1 MSSSLNIGTTGL
13 AASEKQMDVIGNNL
27 ANANTVGFKAADT
40 YFASMLSQSLSGGG
54 GASSVGQGVGVAAV
68 STVFSQGTFQS
79 TGNAT
84 DAAIDGNGFFIV
96 KDKDNNSLYTRAGGF
111 HIDNAGVLSD
121 INSYALQ
128 GHMFDSNGVIEYQN
142 MSALNLQNAQSKPS
156 ATTYFGVGMTL
167 DSQTTPGDTFNS
179 SQVVYDSRGAK
190 HNLNTVFT
198 KMGDPNYW
206 SMQTSLDGTVATSQ
220 AYNGLVFDTSGNV
233 VSVYSGALTA
243 TPTPTYGVGSP
254 ATGTLNNVDPA
265 VINKAGELYKTTD
278 PGDPDNPGN
287 GPILI
292 TMGLTATDPWV
303 VSGNGDYPAATAAF
317 TAGTGGADDQVDI
330 DLDGIG
336 GADITFN
343 LTAGSGWAAGDAISF
358 NITQAETTPS
368 NNIVRF
374 YDAPP
379 LGAGTMEDGSTIGV
393 DGDITWNLVGLPEHT
408 APTMKTFATTSRI
421 SSLDND
427 GYAPGT
433 LSSLVVNKDGIV
445 EGMFSNGQRQNLARI
460 LLSDFTNL
468 QGLNKVG
475 SYFIETADS
484 GPPVNNKPGS
494 GGLGEL
500 QSSSLEMSNTDT
512 AKEFIKMIT
521 AQRAYQSSA
530 KIIATADQM
539 LQTLMNVK
547 Q

>member
-54 GASSVGQGVGVAAV
+54 GAASVGQGVGVAAV

-96 KDKDNNSLYTRAGGF
+96 KDKDGNSLYTRAGAF
-111 HIDNAGVLSD
+111 HINSGGVLSD
-121 INSYALQ
+121 INNYTIQ
-128 GHMFDSNGVIEYQN
+128 GHMFDSNGIVEYQN
-142 MSALNLQNAQSKPS
+142 MSSLNLQNAQSKPS
-156 ATTYFGVGMTL
+156 STTYFGVGMTL
-167 DSQTTPGDTFNS
+167 DSQTAAGDTFNS

-198 KMGDPNYW
+198 KMGDPSFW
-206 SMQTSLDGTVATSQ
+206 AIQSMLDDTPSTLQTYSGMQ
-220 AYNGLVFDTSGNV
+220 FDASGSV
-233 VSVYSGALTA
+233 VGVYSGTLTA
-243 TPTPTYGVGSP
+243 TPLTPG
-254 ATGTLNNVDPA
+254 
-265 VINKAGELYKTTD
+265 AGKLDGAKIPVVSNPGQLYITTD
-278 PGDPDNPGN
+278 PGATPAGQ
-287 GPILI
+287 GPIVI
-292 TMGLTATDPWV
+292 KMGTTSSDPWS
-303 VSGNGDYPAATAAF
+303 VSGNTDYPQATATF
-317 TAGTGGADDQVDI
+317 TAGTGGGDDQVSI

-336 GADITFN
+336 GADITFS
-343 LTAGSGWAAGDAISF
+343 LDKTTTWAAGDTISF
-358 NITQAETTPS
+358 NITQTSATPA
-368 NNIVRF
+368 NNTVRF
-374 YDAPP
+374 YTAG
-379 LGAGTMEDGSTIGV
+379 GALSDGSTIGT
-393 DGDITWNLVGLPEHT
+393 DGDLTWNLTGLPDHT
-408 APTMKTFATTSRI
+408 APTIKTFATTSRI
-421 SSLDND
+421 SSLEND

-433 LSSLVVNKDGIV
+433 LSSLVINKDGIV
-445 EGMFSNGQRQNLARI
+445 EGMFSNGQRQNLARM
-460 LLSDFTNL
+460 LLGDFTNL

-484 GPPVNNKPGS
+484 GPSVVNKPGS

-530 KIIATADQM
+530 KIIATGDQM
-539 LQTLMNVK
+539 LQTLMNIK

>member
-40 YFASMLSQSLSGGG
+40 FFASMLSQSLSGGG
-54 GASSVGQGVGVAAV
+54 GAASVGQGVGVAAV
-68 STVFSQGTFQS
+68 STVFAQGTFQS

-96 KDKDNNSLYTRAGGF
+96 KDKDGNSLYTRAGAF
-111 HIDNAGVLSD
+111 HINNAGVLSD
-121 INSYALQ
+121 INNYALQ

-142 MSALNLQNAQSKPS
+142 MSPLNLQNAQSKPS

-167 DSQTTPGDTFNS
+167 DSQTLPGDTFNS
-179 SQVVYDSRGAK
+179 SQVVFDSRGAK

-206 SMQTSLDGTVATSQ
+206 AMQTSLDGVGASSQSYTGLRFDSTGNATKV
-220 AYNGLVFDTSGNV
+220 YNADFTAAPVETSV
-233 VSVYSGALTA
+233 L
-243 TPTPTYGVGSP
+243 GSI
-254 ATGTLNNVDPA
+254 TSS
-265 VINKAGELYKTTD
+265 VINNKGQLYKTTD
-278 PGDPDNPGN
+278 PADATNPGN
-287 GPILI
+287 GPIV
-292 TMGLTATDPWV
+292 LTRGATADAWTI
-303 VSGNGDYPAATAAF
+303 SGNSDYPNAALTLGAS
-317 TAGTGGADDQVDI
+317 GTDDLVGI

-336 GADITFN
+336 GADITFT
-343 LTAGSGWAAGDAISF
+343 LGAGAWASGETITF
-358 NITQAETTPS
+358 NTTQTESAPGNST
-368 NNIVRF
+368 VRF
-374 YDAPP
+374 YASG
-379 LGAGTMEDGSTIGV
+379 GALSDGSTIGS
-393 DGDITWNLVGLPEHT
+393 DGDVTWNLVGIPDHA

-421 SSLDND
+421 SSLEND

-433 LSSLVVNKDGIV
+433 LSSLVINKDGIV

-460 LLSDFTNL
+460 LLGDFINL

-475 SYFIETADS
+475 SYFIETGVS
-484 GPPVNNKPGS
+484 GPSVNNKPGS

>member
-40 YFASMLSQSLSGGG
+40 FFASMLSQSLSGGG

-68 STVFSQGTFQS
+68 STVFAQGTFQS

-84 DAAIDGNGFFIV
+84 DVAIDGNGFFIV
-96 KDKDNNSLYTRAGGF
+96 KDKDGNSLYTRAGAF
-111 HIDNAGVLSD
+111 HINNMGILSD
-121 INSYALQ
+121 INNYGLQ

-156 ATTYFGVGMTL
+156 ETTYFGVGMTL
-167 DSQTTPGDTFNS
+167 DSETTPGDTFNS

-190 HNLNTVFT
+190 HNLNTIFT

-206 SMQTSLDGTVATSQ
+206 GMQTLLDGDVATSQ
-220 AYNGLVFDTSGNV
+220 SYTGLRFDSTGNV
-233 VSVYSGALTA
+233 IKVYNAAFTA
-243 TPTPTYGVGSP
+243 APAPTS
-254 ATGTLNNVDPA
+254 AAGTITSSI
-265 VINKAGELYKTTD
+265 INDAGQLYKTTNPAD
-278 PGDPDNPGN
+278 LTNPGN
-287 GPILI
+287 GPIV
-292 TMGLTATDPWV
+292 LTKGATADLWT
-303 VSGNGDYPAATAAF
+303 VSGNDDYPNAAVTV
-317 TAGTGGADDQVDI
+317 GTVGVDDLVGI
-330 DLDGIG
+330 DLDGVG

-343 LTAGSGWAAGDAISF
+343 LSAAGWLAGDKITF
-358 NITQAETTPS
+358 NVTQTESDPANST
-368 NNIVRF
+368 VRF
-374 YDAPP
+374 YAP
-379 LGAGTMEDGSTIGV
+379 LGTLSDGSTIGS
-393 DGDITWNLVGLPEHT
+393 DGDITWNLIGIPDHT
-408 APTMKTFATTSRI
+408 APVVKTFATTSRI
-421 SSLDND
+421 SSLESD

-433 LSSLVVNKDGIV
+433 LSSLVINKDGIV
-445 EGMFSNGQRQNLARI
+445 EGMFSNGQRQDLARV
-460 LLSDFTNL
+460 LLGDFVNL

-475 SYFIETADS
+475 SYFIVTNDS
-484 GPPVNNKPGS
+484 GPSVNNKPGS

>member
-54 GASSVGQGVGVAAV
+54 GAASVGQGVGVAAV
-68 STVFSQGTFQS
+68 STVFSQGTFQT

-96 KDKDNNSLYTRAGGF
+96 KDKDGNALYTRAGGF
-111 HIDNAGVLSD
+111 HINSVGVLSD
-121 INSYALQ
+121 INNYAVQ
-128 GHMFDSNGVIEYQN
+128 GHTFDPDGVVEYQN
-142 MSALNLQNAQSKPS
+142 MSALNLQNAQSKPA

-167 DSQTTPGDTFNS
+167 DSGTLTGQNFNS

-190 HNLNTVFT
+190 HNLNTIFT
-198 KMGDPNYW
+198 KTEDPNMW
-206 SMQTSLDGTVATSQ
+206 AIQTTLDQTANAVTTVIPGAQ
-220 AYNGLVFDTSGNV
+220 DYNGMIFDATTGNV
-233 VSVYSGALTA
+233 SQLYTSAFGTGGSAPTAGNTVGTGAISQSTLVNGGLLYQAPTAVPFKLVQTGAAGNWDFVTTLGVRQDGGYANAKVIYS
-243 TPTPTYGVGSP
+243 
-254 ATGTLNNVDPA
+254 
-265 VINKAGELYKTTD
+265 
-278 PGDPDNPGN
+278 
-287 GPILI
+287 
-292 TMGLTATDPWV
+292 
-303 VSGNGDYPAATAAF
+303 
-317 TAGTGGADDQVDI
+317 AGTGTANDTVGI
-330 DLDGIG
+330 DLDGNG
-336 GADITFN
+336 SADITFGLDDN
-343 LTAGSGWAAGDAISF
+343 TKWKATDTISF
-358 NITQAETTPS
+358 AYTRTVTAVDKYGN
-368 NNIVRF
+368 NNIAF
-374 YDAPP
+374 AA
-379 LGAGTMEDGSTIGV
+379 LNDGSTIGV
-393 DGDITWNLVGLPEHT
+393 NNVLIQNFKGLPNHD
-408 APTMKTFATTSRI
+408 APVIKSFATTSRI
-421 SSLDND
+421 SSMEND

-433 LSSLVVNKDGIV
+433 LSSLVINKDGIV
-445 EGMFSNGQRQNLARI
+445 EGMFSNGQRQNLAR
-460 LLSDFTNL
+460 LLLGDFTNL

-484 GPPVNNKPGS
+484 GPSVDNKPGS

>member
-54 GASSVGQGVGVAAV
+54 GAASVGQGVGVAAV

-84 DAAIDGNGFFIV
+84 DVAIDGNGFFIV
-96 KDKDNNSLYTRAGGF
+96 KDKDGNSLYTRAGGF
-111 HIDNAGVLSD
+111 HINNVGVLSD
-121 INSYALQ
+121 INNYALQ
-128 GHMFDSNGVIEYQN
+128 GHMYDPNGVIEYQN
-142 MSALNLQNAQSKPS
+142 MSALNLQNAQSKPA

-167 DSQTTPGDTFNS
+167 DSGTTPSDNFNS
-179 SQVVYDSRGAK
+179 SQVVYDSRGAR
-190 HNLNTVFT
+190 HNLNTIFT
-198 KMGDPNYW
+198 KTADPNMW
-206 SMQTSLDGTVATSQ
+206 AIQTTLEDKV
-220 AYNGLVFDTSGNV
+220 NGVTTIIRGAQDNYGVVFDPVTGD
-233 VSVYSGALTA
+233 
-243 TPTPTYGVGSP
+243 
-254 ATGTLNNVDPA
+254 ATGLYTAGFDPA
-265 VINKAGELYKTTD
+265 ALPAKTAVAAAAAIVTQEIINPGLLYKT
-278 PGDPDNPGN
+278 P
-287 GPILI
+287 
-292 TMGLTATDPWV
+292 TAVPFTLAQQ
-303 VSGNGDYPAATAAF
+303 SATAGDWGFVTTLGVRQDGGYAAAKVIAVAG
-317 TAGTGGADDQVDI
+317 TAGTNGDTVSI
-330 DLDGIG
+330 DLDGNET
-336 GADITFN
+336 ADITFTLN
-343 LTAGSGWAAGDAISF
+343 DTANWTTNDSISF
-358 NITQAETTPS
+358 NTKQTFNPFANNNIAFAALSDGATIGA
-368 NNIVRF
+368 NNIV
-374 YDAPP
+374 
-379 LGAGTMEDGSTIGV
+379 V
-393 DGDITWNLVGLPEHT
+393 QNLKGLPNHA
-408 APTMKTFATTSRI
+408 APVIKTFATTSRI
-421 SSLDND
+421 SSMEND

-433 LSSLVVNKDGIV
+433 LSSLVINKDGIV

-460 LLSDFTNL
+460 LLGDFINL

-484 GPPVNNKPGS
+484 GPSVDNKPGS

>member
-54 GASSVGQGVGVAAV
+54 GAASVGQGVGVAAV
-68 STVFSQGTFQS
+68 STVFAQGTFQS

-96 KDKDNNSLYTRAGGF
+96 KDKDGNSLYTRAGGF
-111 HIDNAGVLSD
+111 HINSLGVLSD
-121 INSYALQ
+121 INNYALQ
-128 GHMFDSNGVIEYQN
+128 GHMFDSNGIIEYQN
-142 MSALNLQNAQSKPS
+142 MSALNLQNAQSKP
-156 ATTYFGVGMTL
+156 AETTYFGVGMTL
-167 DSQTTPGDTFNS
+167 GSETQPGDTFNS

-190 HNLNTVFT
+190 HNLNTIFT

-206 SMQTSLDGTVATSQ
+206 AMQTLLDGVSSTSQ
-220 AYNGLVFDTSGNV
+220 SYTGLRFDATGNLIKVYNADFTANPT
-233 VSVYSGALTA
+233 LTA
-243 TPTPTYGVGSP
+243 AGH
-254 ATGTLNNVDPA
+254 TGTLAAVDPW
-265 VINKAGELYKTTD
+265 VINNRGQLYKTTD
-278 PGDPDNPGN
+278 PAATPAGQ
-287 GPILI
+287 GPII
-292 TMGLTATDPWV
+292 LTRGANADTWTI
-303 VSGNGDYPAATAAF
+303 SGNGDYPSAVLVLGAA
-317 TAGTGGADDQVDI
+317 GADDLVGV

-343 LTAGSGWAAGDAISF
+343 MLSDATHVWGAGDAISF
-358 NITQAETTPS
+358 NITQTESDPANS
-368 NNIVRF
+368 IVRF
-374 YDAPP
+374 YVP
-379 LGAGTMEDGSTIGV
+379 GGTLPDGSTIGN
-393 DGDITWNLVGLPEHT
+393 DGDLTWNLVGIPDHV
-408 APTMKTFATTSRI
+408 APNMKTFATTSRI
-421 SSLDND
+421 SSLEND

-433 LSSLVVNKDGIV
+433 LSSLVINKDGIV
-445 EGMFSNGQRQNLARI
+445 EGMFSNGQRQDLARI
-460 LLSDFTNL
+460 LLGDFVNL

-475 SYFIETADS
+475 SYFIETNDS
-484 GPPVNNKPGS
+484 GPSVNNKPGS

>member
-1 MSSSLNIGTTGL
+1 MSSALNIGTTGL

-40 YFASMLSQSLSGGG
+40 FFASMLSQSLSGGG
-54 GASSVGQGVGVAAV
+54 GAASVGQGVGVAAV
-68 STVFSQGTFQS
+68 STVFTQGTFQS

-96 KDKDNNSLYTRAGGF
+96 KDKDGNSLYTRAGAF
-111 HIDNAGVLSD
+111 HINNAGVLSD
-121 INSYALQ
+121 INNYALQ

-167 DSQTTPGDTFNS
+167 DSQTSPGDTFNS
-179 SQVVYDSRGAK
+179 SQVVFDSRGAK

-206 SMQTSLDGTVATSQ
+206 AMQTSLDGVDATSQ
-220 AYNGLVFDTSGNV
+220 SYTGLRFDSTGNV
-233 VSVYSGALTA
+233 TTVYNAAFTAAPAPTSAAGTITSSVIK
-243 TPTPTYGVGSP
+243 
-254 ATGTLNNVDPA
+254 N
-265 VINKAGELYKTTD
+265 AGQLYKTTD
-278 PGDPDNPGN
+278 PAAVPPGL
-287 GPILI
+287 GPII
-292 TMGLTATDPWV
+292 LTRGATADAWAI
-303 VSGNGDYPAATAAF
+303 SGNGDYPNATLTLG
-317 TAGTGGADDQVDI
+317 TAGADDLVGVDLDGTGGADI
-330 DLDGIG
+330 I
-336 GADITFN
+336 FN
-343 LTAGSGWAAGDAISF
+343 LSAAGWLTGDKITF
-358 NITQAETTPS
+358 NITQTESAPANS
-368 NNIVRF
+368 MVRF
-374 YDAPP
+374 YAPA
-379 LGAGTMEDGSTIGV
+379 GALSDGSTIGSE
-393 DGDITWNLVGLPEHT
+393 GDLTWNLVGIPDHA

-421 SSLDND
+421 SSLEND

-433 LSSLVVNKDGIV
+433 LSSLVINKDGIV

-460 LLSDFTNL
+460 LLGDFINL

-475 SYFIETADS
+475 SYFIETGVS
-484 GPPVNNKPGS
+484 GPSVNNKPGS

>member
-40 YFASMLSQSLSGGG
+40 FFASMLSQSLSGGG

-68 STVFSQGTFQS
+68 STVFAQGTFQS

-84 DAAIDGNGFFIV
+84 DVAIDGNGFFIV
-96 KDKDNNSLYTRAGGF
+96 KDKDGNSLYTRAGAF
-111 HIDNAGVLSD
+111 HINNMGVLSD
-121 INSYALQ
+121 INNYGLQ

-142 MSALNLQNAQSKPS
+142 MSSLNLQNAQSKPS
-156 ATTYFGVGMTL
+156 ETTYFGVGMTL
-167 DSQTTPGDTFNS
+167 DSQTLPGDTFNS

-190 HNLNTVFT
+190 HNLNTIFT

-206 SMQTSLDGTVATSQ
+206 AMQTLLDGTDATSQ
-220 AYNGLVFDTSGNV
+220 S
-233 VSVYSGALTA
+233 YSGLRFD
-243 TPTPTYGVGSP
+243 
-254 ATGTLNNVDPA
+254 ATGNLIAVYNADFTAAPTLTPA
-265 VINKAGELYKTTD
+265 AGNTGTVTSSVINNAGQLYKTTD
-278 PGDPDNPGN
+278 PADPTNPGN
-287 GPILI
+287 GPIVL
-292 TMGLTATDPWV
+292 TRGLTTDIWTI
-303 VSGNGDYPAATAAF
+303 SGNSDYPDATLVLG
-317 TAGTGGADDQVDI
+317 TAGADDLVGV
-330 DLDGIG
+330 DLDGVG

-343 LTAGSGWAAGDAISF
+343 LLSDATHIWGAGDAISF
-358 NITQAETTPS
+358 KVTQTESTPANS
-368 NNIVRF
+368 LVRF
-374 YDAPP
+374 YAPG
-379 LGAGTMEDGSTIGV
+379 GALSDGSAIGN
-393 DGDITWNLVGLPEHT
+393 DGDITWNLIGIPDHT
-408 APTMKTFATTSRI
+408 APVVKTFATTSRI
-421 SSLDND
+421 SSLESD

-433 LSSLVVNKDGIV
+433 LSSLVINKDGIV
-445 EGMFSNGQRQNLARI
+445 EGMFSNGQRQDLARI
-460 LLSDFTNL
+460 LLGDFVNL

-475 SYFIETADS
+475 SYFIVTNDS
-484 GPPVNNKPGS
+484 GPSVNNKPGS

>member
-40 YFASMLSQSLSGGG
+40 FFASMLSQSLSGGG
-54 GASSVGQGVGVAAV
+54 GAASVGQGVGVAAV
-68 STVFSQGTFQS
+68 STVFSQGTFQT

-96 KDKDNNSLYTRAGGF
+96 KDKDGNSLYTRAGGF
-111 HIDNAGVLSD
+111 HISNEGILSD
-121 INSYALQ
+121 INKYTLQ
-128 GHMFDSNGVIEYQN
+128 GHMFDANGVIEYQN
-142 MSALNLQNAQSKPS
+142 MTSLNLQNAQSKPS

-167 DSQTTPGDTFNS
+167 DSETVPGDTFNS

-190 HNLNTVFT
+190 HNLNSIFT
-198 KMGDPNYW
+198 KTEDPNFW
-206 SMQTSLDGTVATSQ
+206 GLKASLDGVQATSQ
-220 AYNGLVFDTSGNV
+220 SYAGLRFDS
-233 VSVYSGALTA
+233 SGAVDRVYTANFTSDPVISHSGTGTGALDSWSLKNVGQFYKSTTAASGPFILTRGVDADAWTLDGNGGYPSA
-243 TPTPTYGVGSP
+243 TVTMG
-254 ATGTLNNVDPA
+254 ATGD
-265 VINKAGELYKTTD
+265 
-278 PGDPDNPGN
+278 
-287 GPILI
+287 
-292 TMGLTATDPWV
+292 
-303 VSGNGDYPAATAAF
+303 
-317 TAGTGGADDQVDI
+317 DDQVGI
-330 DLDGIG
+330 DLDGVG
-336 GADITFN
+336 GPDVIFDLTAASGWDSGDTITFDV
-343 LTAGSGWAAGDAISF
+343 TQTESDPT
-358 NITQAETTPS
+358 NI
-368 NNIVRF
+368 NVRF
-374 YDAPP
+374 YPP
-379 LGAGTMEDGSTIGV
+379 DTTLADGSTVGN
-393 DGDITWNLVGLPEHT
+393 DGDLTWNLVGIPDHE
-408 APTMKTFATTSRI
+408 APAIKTFATTSRI

-433 LSSLVVNKDGIV
+433 LSSLVINKDGIV

-460 LLSDFTNL
+460 LLADFANL

-484 GPPVNNKPGS
+484 GPPVENKPGS